1 VRRILGTHLPKDLR
15 MLFADP
21 WALLLSLSIPLVL
34 GGLMSL
40 AFGGA
45 GDVQPEATVY
55 LADEDGSLISE
66 LLVNALASEGVPVHL
81 IQADWETC
89 RAALEA
95 GDGSVAIRFPA
106 NLGQRLLLEE
116 PVTLDVVTNP
126 AQTVLPGIVTGFL
139 ELFREGHFYL
149 HRLFGGPLRLIAGA
163 PPEGST
169 LFENA
174 QVAALSIQINGLIQ
188 DVEGRLFPPQVQLA
202 TVPPDEQ
209 RAFDR
214 PLSQLLLPGVLV
226 MALMFLAQGF
236 AEQMWREREVPTLRR
251 VATTPWGITELIAS
265 KTLSATLM
273 LAGIL
278 AICIML
284 GALAFDLPSAGLF
297 SAWLLATF
305 AGSAFYLLFGFIGS
319 FASNQRGANILTS
332 MLLFPLLMIGGSF
345 LPLETMPHTFAALGR
360 ATPNGSVVE
369 ALSALLG
376 GAEVDWFLPLT
387 ACAVTCLV
395 GAFGFVWDVRRGL
408 KS

>member
-1 VRRILGTHLPKDLR
+1 MRRIFGTHLPKDLR

-21 WALLLSLSIPLVL
+21 WALLLSLAIPLVL

-55 LADEDGSLISE
+55 LADEDESLISE
-66 LLVNALASEGVPVHL
+66 LLVNALASEGVPVAL
-81 IQADWETC
+81 VQADWETC
-89 RAALEA
+89 RAALED
-95 GDGSVAIRFPA
+95 GDGSVALRLPTGF
-106 NLGQRLLLEE
+106 GERLLLEE
-116 PVTLDVVTNP
+116 PVTLEVITNP

-139 ELFREGHFYL
+139 EVFREGHFYL
-149 HRLFGGPLRLIAGA
+149 HRLFGGPLRLIAGG

-188 DVEGRLFPPQVQLA
+188 DVEGRLFPPQIQLA
-202 TVPPDEQ
+202 TVPPEEQ

-236 AEQMWREREVPTLRR
+236 AEQLWRERDVPTLRR
-251 VATTPWGITELIAS
+251 VATTPWGVTELIAS

-273 LAGIL
+273 LAAIL
-278 AICIML
+278 AICIVL
-284 GALAFDLPSAGLF
+284 GAAAFDLPTAGLVQ
-297 SAWLLATF
+297 AWLLATF
-305 AGSAFYLLFGFIGS
+305 AGAAFYLLFGFIGS
-319 FASNQRGANILTS
+319 LASGQRGANILTS

-345 LPLETMPHTFAALGR
+345 LPLETMPDTFALLGR

-369 ALSALLG
+369 ALNALLG
-376 GAEVDWFLPLT
+376 GGEVAWLLPLA
-387 ACAVTCLV
+387 ACAGTGLV
-395 GAFGFVWDVRRGL
+395 GAVGFVWGIRRGL
-408 KS
+408 RT